1 MITAKQHTLLIF
13 IHSRLQET
21 GVAPSFD
28 EMRLAIGLKSKS
40 GVDSLIRALEERG
53 FLRRLP
59 NKARAIEVIKLPEN
73 ITINNSSEEHLKT
86 NANPDNNVI
95 SATFGQDNNIGNSE
109 NKTNSIPKFGKIA
122 AGIPIEAMNNPS
134 DFIDVPVSML
144 GNGQYYALTIDGDSM
159 IDAGILDGDTV
170 VIENTQ
176 RADSGAI
183 VVALIDQ
190 NEATLKKF
198 YKRGNTIALEPA
210 NKLYETKI
218 YSTQRVEIQGKLVAL
233 MRDYN

>member
-59 NKARAIEVIKLPEN
+59 NKARAVEVIKLPEN

-86 NANPDNNVI
+86 TTNPDNNII
-95 SATFGQDNNIGNSE
+95 SATFGQDNNISNSE
-109 NKTNSIPKFGKIA
+109 NKTNSIPKFGKVA

-144 GNGQYYALTIDGDSM
+144 GNAQYYALTIDGDSM

-218 YSTQRVEIQGKLVAL
+218 YSTERVAIQGKLVAL

>member
-1 MITAKQHTLLIF
+1 M
-13 IHSRLQET
+13 
-21 GVAPSFD
+21 
-28 EMRLAIGLKSKS
+28 
-40 GVDSLIRALEERG
+40 
-53 FLRRLP
+53 
-59 NKARAIEVIKLPEN
+59 
-73 ITINNSSEEHLKT
+73 
-86 NANPDNNVI
+86 
-95 SATFGQDNNIGNSE
+95 NNISNSE
-109 NKTNSIPKFGKIA
+109 NKTNSIPKFGKVA

-144 GNGQYYALTIDGDSM
+144 GNAQYYALTIDGDSM

-218 YSTQRVEIQGKLVAL
+218 YSTERVAIQGKLVAL